1 MSISPEKKFGLLFF
15 VIFIIIGIWPLLN
28 NDPIRT
34 WSVSISIVFLVALI
48 FLPSLLRI
56 LNTSWI
62 KFGETLG
69 KVIAPIVMASI
80 FFFLITPLSFFIRM
94 FGKDLLKL
102 KFLDCDSYWIKRN
115 KNLNTMDKQF

>member
-15 VIFIIIGIWPLLN
+15 VIFIIIGILPLLN

-48 FLPSLLRI
+48 FLPSLLRV
-56 LNTSWI
+56 LNTAWI

-69 KVIAPIVMASI
+69 KIIAPIVMASI
-80 FFFLITPLSFFIRM
+80 FFFLITPF
-94 FGKDLLKL
+94 
-102 KFLDCDSYWIKRN
+102 KFRYTYVWKRSIK
-115 KNLNTMDKQF
+115 T